1 MVRSITLEV
10 RVIYPADVLLA
21 QKAPSQPQTAGG
33 SEASTVASISKGAQ
47 LVTLVKLCYS
57 SLMELTTE
65 IEFTRAKASLS
76 EVMTEL
82 VHRQHPKVID
92 RNGGRERALLIGG
105 EVAEAALAGYRFA
118 PEVIVDDGE
127 VTVRL
132 SQFGL
137 LGFGETVDE
146 AMSDLVA
153 ELDAY
158 AERFLGDYA
167 FYRRTNRAQHLPY
180 LLRFKITPPERR
192 PALLSEDSRVQA
204 TAG

>member
-1 MVRSITLEV
+1 MKGSLP
-10 RVIYPADVLLA
+10 VIP
-21 QKAPSQPQTAGG
+21 G
-33 SEASTVASISKGAQ
+33 I
-47 LVTLVKLCYS
+47 LVILVSLCYS
-57 SLMELTTE
+57 CPMELTTE
-65 IEFTRAKASLS
+65 IEFTRAKAALS
-76 EVMTEL
+76 EVMTEV

-118 PEVIVDDGE
+118 PEVILDEGE

-132 SQFGL
+132 SEFGL

-146 AMSDLVA
+146 AISDLVA

-192 PALLSEDSRVQA
+192 PALLLEDSRAQA
-204 TAG
+204 TAE